1 MRPPD
6 PRHDQSCQECSH
18 RQMLSL
24 SQIEGMHMLQNKY
37 TGETF
42 VSEQPMSLHFSGQ
55 HGYVSIQ
62 GQTQWCRSMLAW
74 SVWRTDEG
82 KEFVCKLHQDGV
94 ELLWLEDYQKQ
105 KKFAYVKEA

>member
-1 MRPPD
+1 
-6 PRHDQSCQECSH
+6 
-18 RQMLSL
+18 
-24 SQIEGMHMLQNKY
+24 
-37 TGETF
+37 
-42 VSEQPMSLHFSGQ
+42 MSLHFSGQ

-74 SVWRTDEG
+74 SVCRTHEG

-105 KKFAYVKEA
+105 KKICIRQKGLAHERLSVHVKGPVKRRLGL